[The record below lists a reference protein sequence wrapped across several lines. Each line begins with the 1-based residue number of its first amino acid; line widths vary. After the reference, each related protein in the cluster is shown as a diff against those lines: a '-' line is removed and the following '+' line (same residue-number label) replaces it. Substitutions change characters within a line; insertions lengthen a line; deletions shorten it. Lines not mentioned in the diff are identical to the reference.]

1 MPHQN
6 LIKVSFF
13 RSNSATFTQYNPK
26 LRCWGMIGK
35 YSISLFNESKTYF
48 WLFCVCSKN
57 TAVHNYIKSEL
68 KFLKIDSYVWGG
80 TCVAPSSHALT
91 QKQAGLQWHCGL
103 GSTMHLVLNYLSSS
117 IQKTFTVTTF
127 PMSRCCTS
135 LRSRFC
141 FGKLRFLKKI
151 FVKTLYFLMNC
162 KCFPR
167 AKQLICS
174 LPLSLPRLLMW
185 T

>member
-1 MPHQN
+1 
-6 LIKVSFF
+6 
-13 RSNSATFTQYNPK
+13 
-26 LRCWGMIGK
+26 MIGK

-68 KFLKIDSYVWGG
+68 KFLKIDSSVFGD

-103 GSTMHLVLNYLSSS
+103 GSTMYLVLNYLSSLS
-117 IQKTFTVTTF
+117 IQKTYTVTTF
-127 PMSRCCTS
+127 PMSCCCTS
-135 LRSRFC
+135 LKSRFC
-141 FGKLRFLKKI
+141 FGKLRFLKNICNNSI
-151 FVKTLYFLMNC
+151 FSWIASVFLEPSSW
-162 KCFPR
+162 FVPFF
-167 AKQLICS
+167 
-174 LPLSLPRLLMW
+174 SLPRLLMW

>member
-1 MPHQN
+1 MLNSTGILVYHLN
-6 LIKVSFF
+6 NDLEVSAALMEVFPFF
-13 RSNSATFTQYNPK
+13 PFLGK
-26 LRCWGMIGK
+26 LRCWGIIEK

-68 KFLKIDSYVWGG
+68 KFLKIDSSVWGG

-103 GSTMHLVLNYLSSS
+103 GSAMYLVLNYLSSLS

-135 LRSRFC
+135 LKSRFC
-141 FGKLRFLKKI
+141 FGKLRFLK
-151 FVKTLYFLMNC
+151 N
-162 KCFPR
+162 
-167 AKQLICS
+167 ICNNS
-174 LPLSLPRLLMW
+174 VFSHELQVFS
-185 T
+185 